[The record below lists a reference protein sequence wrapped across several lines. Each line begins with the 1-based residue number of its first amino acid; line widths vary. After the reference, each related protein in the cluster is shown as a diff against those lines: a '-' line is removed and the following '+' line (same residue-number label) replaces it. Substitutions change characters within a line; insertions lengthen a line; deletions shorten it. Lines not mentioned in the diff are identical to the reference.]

1 MGSFHIAM
9 KKQLIEFLKN
19 IGNQLLKINRN
30 LNEKLRGAKELG
42 LYLNND
48 NIDSIIYNLIILI
61 LIVLSQGKIDCFII
75 IFILDFTFSNTTF
88 FCHIFIYVF
97 GVNIVN

>member
-1 MGSFHIAM
+1 M

-30 LNEKLRGAKELG
+30 LNEKPELERKARGAKELG

-61 LIVLSQGKIDCFII
+61 LIVLSQGDRK
-75 IFILDFTFSNTTF
+75 S
-88 FCHIFIYVF
+88 V
-97 GVNIVN
+97 V